1 MLMLYAQDSARSF
14 AEAVDMQERNEDI
27 RKEVVEGRPSKRKQE
42 DQLKQLQDWDKQ
54 LKDRDR

>member
-1 MLMLYAQDSARSF
+1 MLVLRAQDSARSF

>member
-1 MLMLYAQDSARSF
+1 MLVLRAQDSARSF

-27 RKEVVEGRPSKRKQE
+27 RKEVMEGRPSKRRQE